1 MTKEIPDSLEDIEL
15 TKEGKTTIKEFE
27 FIHDEERSREL
38 DDTVRLAILQILR
51 KGIPDIITTTTKDEE
66 TGDTIIRQRE
76 VKRDIL
82 SVVEIVKLSSEDD
95 YYDEVTKNQVYHHL
109 PKLIEANYVVKYGTV
124 TTGKR
129 TTDYYRRTAKG
140 FIVTTTTG
148 ADEKLLRRKSEE
160 YIVHLLQNFDIEMTE
175 AEKKEFVELRY
186 KSFMMQL
193 KGRPKIAKMVNIDVA
208 DKKVLHFYDF
218 LLDMYSL
225 GSDEYIDLWR
235 KMRTLLFKDKK

>member
-1 MTKEIPDSLEDIEL
+1 MTNDTPDSLDGIEL
-15 TKEGKTTIKEFE
+15 TKEGKIQIKEFE

-38 DDTVRLAILQILR
+38 DDSVRLAILQILR
-51 KGIPDIITTTTKDEE
+51 KGIPDTITTTTKDEE
-66 TGDTIIRQRE
+66 TNDTIIRQKE
-76 VKRDIL
+76 ISRDIL
-82 SVVEIVKLSSEDD
+82 SVVEIVKLSSEDK

-109 PKLIEANYVVKYGTV
+109 PKLIEANYVIKYGTV

-148 ADEKLLRRKSEE
+148 ADEKLIRRKSED
-160 YIVHLLQNFDIEMTE
+160 YIVHLLKNFDIEMTE
-175 AEKKEFVELRY
+175 AEKKEFMDLRY
-186 KSFMMQL
+186 KSFMKQHE
-193 KGRPKIAKMVNIDVA
+193 GRRKIAKMVKIDVA

-225 GSDEYIDLWR
+225 GSNEYIDLLR
-235 KMRTLLFKDKK
+235 KMRKLLFKDEK

>member
-1 MTKEIPDSLEDIEL
+1 MTNDTPDSLDGIEL
-15 TKEGKTTIKEFE
+15 TKEGKIQIKEFE

-38 DDTVRLAILQILR
+38 DDSVRLAILQILR
-51 KGIPDIITTTTKDEE
+51 KGIPDTITTTTKDEE
-66 TGDTIIRQRE
+66 TNDTIIRQKE
-76 VKRDIL
+76 ISRDIL
-82 SVVEIVKLSSEDD
+82 SVVEIVKLSSEDK

-109 PKLIEANYVVKYGTV
+109 PKLIEANYVIKYGTV

-148 ADEKLLRRKSEE
+148 ADEKLIRRKSED
-160 YIVHLLQNFDIEMTE
+160 YIVHLLKNFDIEMTE
-175 AEKKEFVELRY
+175 AEKKEFMDLRY
-186 KSFMMQL
+186 KSFMKQHE
-193 KGRPKIAKMVNIDVA
+193 GRRKIAKMVKIDVA

-235 KMRTLLFKDKK
+235 KMRKLLFKDEK